1 MRFVIEHLSKSFEKK
16 TVLKDINLRLR
27 AERSMAFW
35 GATGQGKPRFSIV
48 SIEI

>member
-16 TVLKDINLRLR
+16 TVLKDSLRS
-27 AERSMAFW
+27 ERSMAFW